1 MYTFRLVSNLT
12 NVITTVVFGYT
23 AGYIFKLVPNL
34 TNITTIVLSGYSTNM
49 QQSVLIRDM
58 IWTQN
63 FSIKSVQ
70 LFKQCI
76 LRHPI
81 FPNVSFSVPIPGVN
95 MVGIVMT
102 RGFRA
107 NR

>member
-1 MYTFRLVSNLT
+1 MYIFRLLSNLT
-12 NVITTVVFGYT
+12 NVITTVVSGYS

-34 TNITTIVLSGYSTNM
+34 TNIIMTVVSGYNTNM
-49 QQSVLIRDM
+49 QQSVLIRDI

-63 FSIKSVQ
+63 FFIKSVQ
-70 LFKQCI
+70 LFNQCI

-81 FPNVSFSVPIPGVN
+81 FPDVSFSIPIPGVN
-95 MVGIVMT
+95 VVGIVMT